1 MQRLGR
7 WLSLFSLLLISCL
20 TVGGWAQPTLA
31 AGLSAPGLTV
41 QPVTLLAATSAPAE
55 DFVNVV
61 DEKLGS
67 AYGSK
72 IDLNN
77 ANIMAF
83 SNYRGLYPTL
93 AKLILKNA
101 PYSRVED
108 VLNLPGLSE
117 RQKQILEDNLGNFTV
132 TEVETALVEGGDRFN
147 TGVYK

>member
-20 TVGGWAQPTLA
+20 SVGGWAQPTLA
-31 AGLSAPGLTV
+31 AGLTI

-55 DFVNVV
+55 DFINVV

-93 AKLILKNA
+93 AGLILKNA

-108 VLNLPGLSE
+108 VLSLPGLSE
-117 RQKQILEDNLGNFTV
+117 RQKQILEDNLENFTV

-147 TGVYK
+147 NGVYK